1 MAAKPV
7 TTWYT
12 ICVPLIGPSSDK
24 TWLDGT
30 SRGTVKVV
38 SATHG
43 PAKGTVRSDY
53 RDRRYHHRDRVLKF
67 RGA

>member
-24 TWLDGT
+24 IRLDGT
-30 SRGTVKVV
+30 STGTVKGVFG
-38 SATHG
+38 TH
-43 PAKGTVRSDY
+43 SDY
-53 RDRRYHHRDRVLKF
+53 RDRSVRLQ
-67 RGA
+67 GP